1 MTILSDVTIR
11 ELCVPPSR
19 IYDQTLHHELTR
31 AQNEKGWPS
40 HDQAERKIRLDL
52 EEKAHRPLNGK
63 ELADFRPM
71 ISPFLPELVREVLRA
86 EFPQEI
92 WADGK
97 LVYDEPT
104 RHMRKTISYGT
115 TSYGYDVRL
124 TDDVKIFTNVNAAE
138 IDPKRFNQQGCLV
151 DAQVQVDEDG
161 ARFIRIPPNSY
172 MLGSTVETFVIPRDI
187 MVVCLGKSTYAR
199 CGAIVNTTP
208 IEPGF
213 EGNVVIE
220 ISNSTPL
227 PIRVYLDEGIAQ
239 FLFFRGDRPCGTSY
253 ADRGGKYQGQTGV
266 TLPKV

>member
-1 MTILSDVTIR
+1 MSILSDNTIR
-11 ELCVPPSR
+11 ELCVPPTR
-19 IYDQTLHHELTR
+19 IYDLDIHRELTR
-31 AQNEKGWPS
+31 AQNEKGWPL
-40 HDQAERKIRLDL
+40 QGEAVRAMQNDL
-52 EEKAHRPLNGK
+52 EEKAHRPLSEE
-63 ELADFRPM
+63 ELADFQPM
-71 ISPFLPELVREVLRA
+71 ISPFLPELVREVVKA
-86 EFPQEI
+86 EIPQKTWI
-92 WADGK
+92 DGK
-97 LVYDEPT
+97 LAGDEPT
-104 RHMRKTISYGT
+104 RHMRKAISYGT

-138 IDPKRFNQQGCLV
+138 IDPKRFNQQGCLI
-151 DAQVQVDEDG
+151 DAQIQVDVDG

-172 MLGSTVETFVIPRDI
+172 MLGSTVETFNIPRDI

>member
-1 MTILSDVTIR
+1 MSILSDVTIR
-11 ELCVPPSR
+11 SLCVAPPH
-19 IYDQTLHHELTR
+19 IFDPNLHDHLVGL
-31 AQNEKGWPS
+31 QNQEGWPLTA
-40 HDQAERKIRLDL
+40 QAVERLRERIRQ
-52 EEKAHRPLNGK
+52 EAQRPLTEEEIALFK
-63 ELADFRPM
+63 PM
-71 ISPFLPELVREVLRA
+71 ISPFSPMLIRQVGA
-86 EFPQEI
+86 TDCQT
-92 WADGK
+92 K
-97 LVYDEPT
+97 
-104 RHMRKTISYGT
+104 RKVISFGT

-151 DAQVQVDEDG
+151 DATVQMDEDG
-161 ARFIRIPPNSY
+161 ARFVRIPPNSY
-172 MLGSTVETFVIPRDI
+172 MLGSTVETFCIPRDI

-239 FLFFRGDRPCGTSY
+239 FLFFQGDRPCETSY